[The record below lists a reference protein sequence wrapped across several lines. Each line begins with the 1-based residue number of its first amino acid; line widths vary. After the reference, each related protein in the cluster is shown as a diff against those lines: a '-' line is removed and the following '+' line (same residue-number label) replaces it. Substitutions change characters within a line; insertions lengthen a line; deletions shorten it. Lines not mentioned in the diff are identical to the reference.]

1 MGSLDTAVPWK
12 RAQLLRSASDRPF
25 LHRPRSRL
33 ARFLLFKKVD
43 YLHWVCTAAVFFF
56 VFILFQAFLPVSVPE
71 KSPTRGSLKEYWRLA
86 TGSYGELEFG
96 EGIRF
101 LPTKLLE
108 KFERERKEA
117 DSNFMAPGMTVMR
130 AGIRK
135 PRLALVVAG
144 ASPDAMLLQMVSIAR
159 VLKEIGYDIEVFSFH
174 EGLVHD
180 VWRNMGIQVN
190 ILPLN
195 VKQGVTTDWLDYSG
209 VLASSVEAQRVISC
223 LLQEPFKS
231 IPIIWTIQDQ
241 SLAVRLNQYV
251 KNGQAGL
258 LGVWTEVFSR
268 ANVIVFTSHYLPII
282 YSAFDSGNYFVIPSY
297 APEAWAADRFLAL
310 DKHSALRVNI
320 GYKPEDFLIAIVGSQ
335 FDYSGMWL
343 EHALVLQALAPLLH
357 EFHSYNNYSYPMLKV
372 GVLKKSSSTYS
383 IALESIALNL
393 GYPRGTV
400 QQIGGNVDNNSF
412 LVMADLIIYGSFL
425 EEQSFPPVL
434 VQAMSLG
441 KLVIA
446 PDLGIIEKHIHNGV
460 NGFLYPK
467 DELGQL
473 TMVVRKAILEG
484 GLSPPAQLIATSG
497 QVEARNLMVS
507 ETVQSYSWLLENV
520 LKFSSEISPPKA
532 IADIPSEMKEK
543 WQWHLFEYLSDMN
556 NQTETVRGPEIVEI
570 LEEEWNRTHMVNNV
584 STTSR
589 FDESYSSVNWE
600 IQRLVEAANAKKR
613 LEEDELRDRTD
624 QPRGTWE
631 EVYRSAKRADRTK
644 SELHERDEKEL
655 ERIGQPLCIYEP
667 YLGEG
672 TWPFLHNSS
681 LYRGISLSSKGRRS
695 VADDID
701 ASSRLPLISD
711 AYYRATLGEY
721 GAFFALANRIDRI
734 HKNAWTGFQSW
745 RVGARKLSLSSKAE
759 KSLIESIETRKHG
772 DALYFWVRMDKDP
785 RNPLQQDYWSFCD
798 AINAGNCRFAVSE
811 ALGFMYGVPQ
821 DSNLLPPM
829 PKEGGTWS
837 VMHSWALPTRS
848 FLELVMFS
856 RYVSVEQKFSQG

>member
-1 MGSLDTAVPWK
+1 MI
-12 RAQLLRSASDRPF
+12 LRF
-25 LHRPRSRL
+25 
-33 ARFLLFKKVD
+33 
-43 YLHWVCTAAVFFF
+43 
-56 VFILFQAFLPVSVPE
+56 
-71 KSPTRGSLKEYWRLA
+71 
-86 TGSYGELEFG
+86 
-96 EGIRF
+96 
-101 LPTKLLE
+101 
-108 KFERERKEA
+108 
-117 DSNFMAPGMTVMR
+117 
-130 AGIRK
+130 
-135 PRLALVVAG
+135 
-144 ASPDAMLLQMVSIAR
+144 
-159 VLKEIGYDIEVFSFH
+159 FSFH

-209 VLASSVEAQRVISC
+209 VLASSVEAQRVIFC

-570 LEEEWNRTHMVNNV
+570 LEEEWNRTHM
-584 STTSR
+584 
-589 FDESYSSVNWE
+589 
-600 IQRLVEAANAKKR
+600 
-613 LEEDELRDRTD
+613 LRDRTD
-624 QPRGTWE
+624 QPHGTWE
-631 EVYRSAKRADRTK
+631 EVYRSAKRADRAK

-745 RVGARKLSLSSKAE
+745 RVGARKLWGIMVINTHL
-759 KSLIESIETRKHG
+759 RK
-772 DALYFWVRMDKDP
+772 D
-785 RNPLQQDYWSFCD
+785 
-798 AINAGNCRFAVSE
+798 E
-811 ALGFMYGVPQ
+811 
-821 DSNLLPPM
+821 
-829 PKEGGTWS
+829 S
-837 VMHSWALPTRS
+837 VMNVLRRDSSQCVFGLQD
-848 FLELVMFS
+848 LS
-856 RYVSVEQKFSQG
+856 RKIDCCKGYRG